1 MSNLAI
7 SIEESLG
14 AGLTP
19 LETKKAVS
27 LDLGVDIPLS
37 MIQEFIRNL
46 KNDYIKSNRSNSSW

>member
-1 MSNLAI
+1 MSAMSNLAI
-7 SIEESLG
+7 SIEEMLS

-37 MIQEFIRNL
+37 MIHEFIRNL
-46 KNDYIKSNRSNSSW
+46 KNDYIES

>member
-1 MSNLAI
+1 MSAMSNLAL
-7 SIEESLG
+7 SIEELLA

-37 MIQEFIRNL
+37 MVHEFIRNL
-46 KNDYIKSNRSNSSW
+46 KNDYIKS